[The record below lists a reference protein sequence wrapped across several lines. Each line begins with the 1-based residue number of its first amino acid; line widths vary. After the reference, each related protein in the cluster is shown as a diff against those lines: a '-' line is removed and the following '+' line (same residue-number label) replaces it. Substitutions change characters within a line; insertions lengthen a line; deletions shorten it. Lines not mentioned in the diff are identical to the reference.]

1 MVIVTMWLMEPRDI
15 ERRTAASISVI
26 PVTVLY
32 GLSATTAILYRQPH
46 IHCVD
51 ERLVNR
57 DSQHR
62 ERLSWRINRWPT
74 NTPNLETGHMKR
86 RPDGDSPTMSVIDVH
101 PHPASNLM
109 WSASSATVALIAL
122 NRADRVATAPLWK
135 ADRRG
140 SR

>member
-1 MVIVTMWLMEPRDI
+1 MANET
-15 ERRTAASISVI
+15 
-26 PVTVLY
+26 
-32 GLSATTAILYRQPH
+32 
-46 IHCVD
+46 
-51 ERLVNR
+51 
-57 DSQHR
+57 
-62 ERLSWRINRWPT
+62 INWYP
-74 NTPNLETGHMKR
+74 GHMKR

-109 WSASSATVALIAL
+109 WSASSAAAALIVL